1 MATFTKRGDLQWQA
15 KVRRKGY
22 PQESKT
28 FDTKADAEK
37 WARSIEREMDRGRFV
52 SSAEAES
59 TTFTEALDR
68 YEREIASNKRGAT
81 QEKSIIR
88 QLRDSWLGKRPLA
101 AIRRADI
108 AKLRD
113 EWCAT
118 HSPATVVRRLAVIS
132 HLFTIA
138 RKEWGLESLSNPVE
152 LVRKP
157 TIRNERTRRISS
169 VETDGQGGTY
179 IDELAYIKAASASA
193 FLPALIDIAV
203 ETAMRRGELISLGPA
218 HVDLTKRVARLP
230 ITKNGSSRDVP
241 LSSKAIAVFEE
252 MVDDDRQ
259 LFFPLR
265 ADAVTRAFER
275 AVARARK
282 TYEEDCASKEAA
294 VDPDFLVDL
303 CFHDLRHEATS
314 RLAEKFPLHELAKI
328 TGHRDTKMLMRYY
341 HPRAED
347 LAKKLD

>member
-15 KVRRKGY
+15 KIRRKGY
-22 PQESKT
+22 PQQSKT
-28 FDTKADAEK
+28 FDTRADAEK
-37 WARSIEREMDRGRFV
+37 WARAIESEMDRGRFV

-59 TTFTEALDR
+59 TTFTEALNR
-68 YEREIASNKRGAT
+68 YECEIASNKRGAI

-88 QLRDSWLGKRPLA
+88 MLRDSWLAKRSLA
-101 AIRRADI
+101 GVRRADI

-113 EWCAT
+113 EWCET

-157 TIRNERTRRISS
+157 TVKNERTRRISNI
-169 VETDGQGGTY
+169 EPAPHRGTST
-179 IDELAYIKAASASA
+179 DELAYVKAASASA

-203 ETAMRRGELISLGPA
+203 ETAMRRSELISLGPA
-218 HVDLTKRVARLP
+218 QVDLTKRVARLA
-230 ITKNGSSRDVP
+230 ITKNGTARDVP

-252 MVDDDRQ
+252 LSKVERE

-282 TYEEDCASKEAA
+282 TYEEDCASNGAPP
-294 VDPDFLVDL
+294 DPKFLIDL

-314 RLAEKFPLHELAKI
+314 RLAERFPLHELAKI

-341 HPRAED
+341 HPKAED

>member
-15 KVRRKGY
+15 KIRRKGY
-22 PQESKT
+22 PQQSKT

-37 WARSIEREMDRGRFV
+37 WARSIELEMDRGRFV
-52 SSAEAES
+52 STAEAES

-88 QLRDSWLGKRPLA
+88 QLRESWLAKRPLA
-101 AIRRADI
+101 GIRRADI

-113 EWCAT
+113 EWCIT
-118 HSPATVVRRLAVIS
+118 HSPATVVRRLALIS

-157 TIRNERTRRISS
+157 TVKNERTRRIACIESDAIRGAS
-169 VETDGQGGTY
+169 T
-179 IDELAYIKAASASA
+179 DELTYVKTASASA

-203 ETAMRRGELISLGPA
+203 ETAMRRGELVSLGPSQ
-218 HVDLTKRVARLP
+218 VDLTKRVARLA

-252 MVDDDRQ
+252 LSKAGHE

-265 ADAVTRAFER
+265 PDAVTRAFER
-275 AVARARK
+275 AVNRARK
-282 TYEEDCASKEAA
+282 TYVDDCANKGTA
-294 VDPDFLVDL
+294 VDPAFLVDL

>member
-15 KVRRKGY
+15 KIRRKGY
-22 PQESKT
+22 PQLSKT
-28 FDTKADAEK
+28 FDTKANAEK
-37 WARSIEREMDRGRFV
+37 WARSIEGEMDRGRFV

-59 TTFTEALDR
+59 TTFAEALDR
-68 YEREIASNKRGAT
+68 YEREIASHKRGAT
-81 QEKSIIR
+81 QEKSVIR
-88 QLRDSWLGKRPLA
+88 RLRDTWLAMRPLA
-101 AIRRADI
+101 AIRRVDI

-113 EWCAT
+113 EWCTT

-157 TIRNERTRRISS
+157 TIKNERTRRVSS
-169 VETDGQGGTY
+169 IERDDERGTLT
-179 IDELAYIKAASASA
+179 DELAYVKEASASA

-218 HVDLTKRVARLP
+218 QVNLTKRVAHLSM
-230 ITKNGSSRDVP
+230 TKNGSSRDVP
-241 LSSKAIAVFEE
+241 LSSRAIAVFKELAN
-252 MVDDDRQ
+252 DDRH

-275 AVARARK
+275 AVARARR
-282 TYEEDCASKEAA
+282 TYEEECASKDIHP
-294 VDPDFLVDL
+294 DPKFLIDL

-328 TGHRDTKMLMRYY
+328 TGHRDMKMLMRYY
-341 HPRAED
+341 HPKAED

>member
-15 KVRRKGY
+15 KIRRKGY
-22 PQESKT
+22 PQQSKT
-28 FDTKADAEK
+28 FDTKADAER
-37 WARSIEREMDRGRFV
+37 WARSVEGEMDRGRFV

-59 TTFTEALDR
+59 TTFTEALNR

-88 QLRDSWLGKRPLA
+88 QLRDSWLAKRSLA

-157 TIRNERTRRISS
+157 TIKNERTRRISS
-169 VETDGQGGTY
+169 IERHDERGAST
-179 IDELAYIKAASASA
+179 DELTYVKAATASA

-218 HVDLTKRVARLP
+218 QVDLAKRVARLSM
-230 ITKNGSSRDVP
+230 TKNGSSRDVP
-241 LSSKAIAVFEE
+241 LSSKAIAVFKELAN
-252 MVDDDRQ
+252 DDRQ

-275 AVARARK
+275 AVARARQ
-282 TYEEDCASKEAA
+282 TYEADCASQGIGA
-294 VDPDFLVDL
+294 DPKFLVDL

>member
-52 SSAEAES
+52 SNAEAES

-88 QLRDSWLGKRPLA
+88 QLRDSWLAKRPLA
-101 AIRRADI
+101 GIRRADI

-113 EWCAT
+113 EWCVT

-157 TIRNERTRRISS
+157 PVKNERTRRIANIEPDN
-169 VETDGQGGTY
+169 VGGAS
-179 IDELAYIKAASASA
+179 IDELAYVKAASASA

-218 HVDLTKRVARLP
+218 QVDLTKRVAHLAM
-230 ITKNGSSRDVP
+230 TKNGSSRDVP

-252 MVDDDRQ
+252 LIKDGRES
-259 LFFPLR
+259 FFPLR
-265 ADAVTRAFER
+265 PDAVTRAFER

-282 TYEEDCASKEAA
+282 TYEEDCANKCVAA
-294 VDPDFLVDL
+294 DPNLLVDL

>member
-15 KVRRKGY
+15 KIRRKGY
-22 PQESKT
+22 PQQSKT
-28 FDTKADAEK
+28 FDTRADAEK
-37 WARSIEREMDRGRFV
+37 WARAVEHEMDRGRFV
-52 SSAEAES
+52 SSAEAENTS
-59 TTFTEALDR
+59 FTEALDR

-81 QEKSIIR
+81 QERSIIR
-88 QLRDSWLGKRPLA
+88 MLRDSWLAKRSLA
-101 AIRRADI
+101 GVRRADI

-113 EWCAT
+113 EWCET

-157 TIRNERTRRISS
+157 TVKNERTRRIISIES
-169 VETDGQGGTY
+169 ASHRGAST
-179 IDELAYIKAASASA
+179 DELAYVKAASESA
-193 FLPALIDIAV
+193 FLPMLIDIAV
-203 ETAMRRGELISLGPA
+203 ETAMRRGELITLGPSQ
-218 HVDLTKRVARLP
+218 VDLKKRVAGLAM
-230 ITKNGSSRDVP
+230 TKNGSAREVP
-241 LSSKAIAVFEE
+241 LSRKAVAIFEKLFEE
-252 MVDDDRQ
+252 QRDV
-259 LFFPLR
+259 FFPLR

-282 TYEEDCASKEAA
+282 SYEEDCADKN
-294 VDPDFLVDL
+294 VDADPNFLVDL

-314 RLAEKFPLHELAKI
+314 RLASIFPLHELAKI

>member
-15 KVRRKGY
+15 KIRRKGY
-22 PQESKT
+22 PQQSKT

-37 WARSIEREMDRGRFV
+37 WARSIEGDMDRGRFV

-68 YEREIASNKRGAT
+68 YESEIASNKRGAT

-88 QLRDSWLGKRPLA
+88 QLRDSWLAKRPLA
-101 AIRRADI
+101 GIRRADI

-113 EWCAT
+113 EWCT
-118 HSPATVVRRLAVIS
+118 TYSPATVVRRLAVIS

-157 TIRNERTRRISS
+157 TIKNERTRRISS
-169 VETDGQGGTY
+169 IERDGERGAST
-179 IDELAYIKAASASA
+179 DELAYVKAASASA

-218 HVDLTKRVARLP
+218 QVDLTKRVARLSM
-230 ITKNGSSRDVP
+230 TKNGSSRDVP
-241 LSSKAIAVFEE
+241 LSSKAIAIFKELAN
-252 MVDDDRQ
+252 DDRQ

-275 AVARARK
+275 AVARARR
-282 TYEEDCASKEAA
+282 TYEEDCSNKGVGA
-294 VDPDFLVDL
+294 DPKFLVDL

>member
-1 MATFTKRGDLQWQA
+1 MATITKRGDLQWQV
-15 KVRRKGY
+15 KIRRKGY
-22 PQESKT
+22 PPQSKT
-28 FDTKADAEK
+28 FDTRADAEK
-37 WARSIEREMDRGRFV
+37 WARAIEREMDRGRFV

-68 YEREIASNKRGAT
+68 YEREIASNKRGAV
-81 QEKSIIR
+81 QEKSLIR
-88 QLRDSWLGKRPLA
+88 MLRDSWLAKRSLA

-113 EWCAT
+113 EWCET
-118 HSPATVVRRLAVIS
+118 HSPATVVRRLALIS

-157 TIRNERTRRISS
+157 TVKNGRTRRISS
-169 VETDGQGGTY
+169 VEPDTQRGTSA
-179 IDELAYIKAASASA
+179 DELAYVKAASASA
-193 FLPALIDIAV
+193 FLPALVDIAV
-203 ETAMRRGELISLGPA
+203 ETAMRRSELISLGPA
-218 HVDLTKRVARLP
+218 QVDLTKRVARLAM
-230 ITKNGSSRDVP
+230 TKNGTARDVP
-241 LSSKAIAVFEE
+241 LSRKAIAVFEE
-252 MVDDDRQ
+252 LSKDGRE

-282 TYEEDCASKEAA
+282 IYEEDCANSG
-294 VDPDFLVDL
+294 VSPDPKFLIDL

>member
-15 KVRRKGY
+15 KIRRKGY
-22 PQESKT
+22 PQQSKT
-28 FDTKADAEK
+28 FDTRADAEK
-37 WARSIEREMDRGRFV
+37 WARAIESEMDRGRFV

-68 YEREIASNKRGAT
+68 YEREIASNKRGSV

-88 QLRDSWLGKRPLA
+88 MLRDSWMAKRSIA
-101 AIRRADI
+101 SVRRADI

-113 EWCAT
+113 EWCET

-157 TIRNERTRRISS
+157 TVKNERIRRIAQI
-169 VETDGQGGTY
+169 EPDTDRGTST
-179 IDELAYIKAASASA
+179 DELAYVKAASASA

-203 ETAMRRGELISLGPA
+203 ETAMRRSELISLGTA
-218 HVDLTKRVARLP
+218 QVDLAKRVARLAM
-230 ITKNGSSRDVP
+230 TKNGTARDVP
-241 LSSKAIAVFEE
+241 LSSKAVAIFEE
-252 MVDDDRQ
+252 LSKDGRE

-275 AVARARK
+275 AVARARGI
-282 TYEEDCASKEAA
+282 YEKDCASSG
-294 VDPDFLVDL
+294 VHPDPKFLIDL

-341 HPRAED
+341 HPKAED
-347 LAKKLD
+347 LARKLD

>member
-88 QLRDSWLGKRPLA
+88 QLRDSWLAKRPLA

-113 EWCAT
+113 EWCVT

-157 TIRNERTRRISS
+157 TVKNERTRRISS
-169 VETDGQGGTY
+169 IKPDAQRGTST
-179 IDELAYIKAASASA
+179 DELAYVKAASASA

-218 HVDLTKRVARLP
+218 QVDLSKRVARLSM
-230 ITKNGSSRDVP
+230 TKNGSSRDVP
-241 LSSKAIAVFEE
+241 LSSKAIAVFEQLI
-252 MVDDDRQ
+252 DNDRQ

-282 TYEEDCASKEAA
+282 TYVEDCANKGVAA
-294 VDPDFLVDL
+294 DPDFLVDL

-314 RLAEKFPLHELAKI
+314 RLAEKFPLHELAKV

>member
-15 KVRRKGY
+15 KIRRKGY
-22 PQESKT
+22 PSQSKT
-28 FDTKADAEK
+28 FDTRSDAEK
-37 WARSIEREMDRGRFV
+37 WARAVEREMDRGRFV
-52 SSAEAES
+52 SSVEAES
-59 TTFTEALDR
+59 TSFTEALDR
-68 YEREIASNKRGAT
+68 YEREIASHKRGST

-88 QLRDSWLGKRPLA
+88 MLRDSWLANRSLA
-101 AIRRADI
+101 AVRRADI

-113 EWCAT
+113 EWSET

-157 TIRNERTRRISS
+157 TVKNERMRRIARI
-169 VETDGQGGTY
+169 ELALDRDGST
-179 IDELAYIKAASASA
+179 DELAYVKAASESVL
-193 FLPALIDIAV
+193 LPSLIDIAI
-203 ETAMRRGELISLGPA
+203 ETAMRRGELITLGPSQ
-218 HVDLTKRVARLP
+218 VDLKKRVAGLAM
-230 ITKNGSSRDVP
+230 TKNGSSRQVP
-241 LSSKAIAVFEE
+241 LSSKAVAVFEKLLQQKQE
-252 MVDDDRQ
+252 V
-259 LFFPLR
+259 FFPIR

-275 AVARARK
+275 AVVRARK
-282 TYEEDCASKEAA
+282 RYEKDCADKSMTA
-294 VDPDFLVDL
+294 DPNFLIDL

-314 RLAEKFPLHELAKI
+314 RLAEKFSLHELAKI

>member
-15 KVRRKGY
+15 KIRRKGY

-88 QLRDSWLGKRPLA
+88 QLRDSWLAKRPLA
-101 AIRRADI
+101 GIRRADI

-113 EWCAT
+113 EWCVT
-118 HSPATVVRRLAVIS
+118 HSPATVVRRLAVVS

-138 RKEWGLESLSNPVE
+138 RKEWGLEGLSNPVE

-157 TIRNERTRRISS
+157 TIKNERIRRIAKIEPEA
-169 VETDGQGGTY
+169 VNGAPT
-179 IDELAYIKAASASA
+179 DELAYVKAASASA

-203 ETAMRRGELISLGPA
+203 ETAMRRGELISLSPA
-218 HVDLTKRVARLP
+218 QVDLTKRVARLAM
-230 ITKNGSSRDVP
+230 TKNGSSRNVP
-241 LSSKAIAVFEE
+241 LSRKAIAVFQDLIKDGRE
-252 MVDDDRQ
+252 

-282 TYEEDCASKEAA
+282 TYEEDCANKALAA
-294 VDPDFLVDL
+294 DPAFLVDL

-314 RLAEKFPLHELAKI
+314 RLAEIFPLHELAKI

>member
-15 KVRRKGY
+15 KIRRKGY
-22 PQESKT
+22 PQQSKT
-28 FDTKADAEK
+28 FDTRADAEK
-37 WARSIEREMDRGRFV
+37 WARAIESEMDRGRFV

-68 YEREIASNKRGAT
+68 YEREIASNKRGAI

-88 QLRDSWLGKRPLA
+88 MLRDSWLAKRSLA
-101 AIRRADI
+101 GVRRADI

-113 EWCAT
+113 EWCET

-157 TIRNERTRRISS
+157 AVKNERTRRISS
-169 VETDGQGGTY
+169 IEPDTQRGTSTN
-179 IDELAYIKAASASA
+179 ELAYIKAASASV
-193 FLPALIDIAV
+193 FLPVLIDIAV
-203 ETAMRRGELISLGPA
+203 ETAMRRSELISLGPA
-218 HVDLTKRVARLP
+218 QVDLTKRVARLAM
-230 ITKNGSSRDVP
+230 TKNGTARDVP
-241 LSSKAIAVFEE
+241 LSSKAVAAFEE
-252 MVDDDRQ
+252 LSKDGRE

-275 AVARARK
+275 AVARARRI
-282 TYEEDCASKEAA
+282 YEEDCASNG
-294 VDPDFLVDL
+294 VPPDPKFLVDL
-303 CFHDLRHEATS
+303 SFHDLRHEATS

-341 HPRAED
+341 HPKAED

>member
-1 MATFTKRGDLQWQA
+1 MASFTKRGDLQWQA
-15 KVRRKGY
+15 KIRRKGY
-22 PQESKT
+22 PQQSKT
-28 FDTKADAEK
+28 FNTKADAEK
-37 WARSIEREMDRGRFV
+37 WARSIEGEMDRGRFV

-59 TTFTEALDR
+59 TTFFEALDR

-88 QLRDSWLGKRPLA
+88 QLRGSWLAKRPLA
-101 AIRRADI
+101 GIRRADI

-118 HSPATVVRRLAVIS
+118 HSAATVVRRLAVVS

-157 TIRNERTRRISS
+157 TVKNERTRRIANIESDAIGDAS
-169 VETDGQGGTY
+169 A
-179 IDELAYIKAASASA
+179 DELTYVKAASASA
-193 FLPALIDIAV
+193 FLPHLIDIAV
-203 ETAMRRGELISLGPA
+203 ETAMRRGELLSLGPA
-218 HVDLTKRVARLP
+218 QVDLTKRVARLA
-230 ITKNGSSRDVP
+230 ITKNGSPRDVP

-252 MVDDDRQ
+252 LLKDGRE

-265 ADAVTRAFER
+265 PDAVTRAFER
-275 AVARARK
+275 AVDRARK
-282 TYEEDCASKEAA
+282 TYEEDCANKGVA
-294 VDPDFLVDL
+294 VSPTFLVDL

-314 RLAEKFPLHELAKI
+314 RLAAKFPLHDLAKI

-347 LAKKLD
+347 LAKKLA

>member
-15 KVRRKGY
+15 KIRRKGY
-22 PQESKT
+22 PQQSKT
-28 FDTKADAEK
+28 FDTRAAAER
-37 WARSIEREMDRGRFV
+37 WARAIESEMDRGRFV

-59 TTFTEALDR
+59 TTFAEALDR

-81 QEKSIIR
+81 QERSIIR
-88 QLRDSWLGKRPLA
+88 MLGDSWLAKRPLA
-101 AIRRADI
+101 GVRRADI

-113 EWCAT
+113 EWCET

-157 TIRNERTRRISS
+157 TVKNERTRRIASIDPSS
-169 VETDGQGGTY
+169 SRDVST
-179 IDELAYIKAASASA
+179 DELAYVKAASQSA

-203 ETAMRRGELISLGPA
+203 ETAMRRGELMTLGPSQ
-218 HVDLTKRVARLP
+218 VDLKKRVVTLAM
-230 ITKNGSSRDVP
+230 TKNGSSRQVP
-241 LSSKAIAVFEE
+241 LSSRAVTILQKLIEE
-252 MVDDDRQ
+252 KRDV
-259 LFFPLR
+259 FFPVR
-265 ADAVTRAFER
+265 ADAVTRSFER
-275 AVARARK
+275 AVARARRR
-282 TYEEDCASKEAA
+282 YEEDCIDRE
-294 VDPDFLVDL
+294 VDADPNFLVDL

-314 RLAEKFPLHELAKI
+314 RLASVFPLHELAKI

>member
-15 KVRRKGY
+15 KIRRTGY
-22 PQESKT
+22 PQQSKT
-28 FDTKADAEK
+28 FDTRVDAER
-37 WARSIEREMDRGRFV
+37 WARAIEREMDRGRFV
-52 SSAEAES
+52 SSTEAES

-68 YEREIASNKRGAT
+68 YEREIASNKRGAV

-88 QLRDSWLGKRPLA
+88 ILRHSWLAKRSLA
-101 AIRRADI
+101 GVRRADI

-113 EWCAT
+113 EWCET

-157 TIRNERTRRISS
+157 TVKNERIRRISNFGP
-169 VETDGQGGTY
+169 DAQRGTST
-179 IDELAYIKAASASA
+179 DELAYVKAASASA
-193 FLPALIDIAV
+193 YLPALIDIAV
-203 ETAMRRGELISLGPA
+203 ETAMRRSELISLGPA
-218 HVDLTKRVARLP
+218 HVDLTKRVARLAM
-230 ITKNGSSRDVP
+230 TKNGTARDVP
-241 LSSKAIAVFEE
+241 LSSKAVAVFEE
-252 MVDDDRQ
+252 LSKDGRE

-282 TYEEDCASKEAA
+282 TYEGDCANND
-294 VDPDFLVDL
+294 VPPDPKFLIDL

-314 RLAEKFPLHELAKI
+314 RLAEKFALHELAKI

-341 HPRAED
+341 HPKAED